1 MPSKSAN
8 STAPRRLVIV
18 ESPAKAKTIAGYLGS
33 DWDVEASVGH
43 IRDLATK
50 PAQLPEEFRK
60 RPWAKLAVNV
70 DDGFQTYYVVDADKK
85 SKITELKKLL
95 ASADELYLA
104 TDEDREGEA
113 IAWHLLEV
121 LKPKVPVRRMVFHE
135 ITKHAIQDAAAN
147 TRDIDMRM
155 VDAQE
160 TRRIVDRLY
169 GFEVSEVLWKKI
181 GREARSAG
189 RVQSV
194 AVRLVVD
201 REQERIAFRSAG
213 YWDIDGIFDPAA
225 FAARLVA
232 VDGKR
237 VASGRDFDDRG
248 QLKTQGLAHLDEL
261 AVRSLVTGLTDAH
274 FSVRNVEDKPYRR
287 SPAAPFMTSTLQQ
300 EASRKLRWG
309 AQRTMRVAQGL
320 YERGFITYMRTDS
333 TTLSESAV
341 AAARAQAA
349 QLYGSDHV
357 SEVPRRYDRKVKNA
371 QEAHEAIRPSGDVFL
386 TPAQASAQMSGDD
399 FALYDLIWKRAV
411 ASQMADARGTTA
423 TIRLG
428 ATSADGRDAEF
439 SASGTVI
446 VFRGFLAAYEES
458 ADEETRD
465 DARDD
470 AAERRLP
477 QLAVGD
483 TVTARQLEADGHAT
497 NPPARFTEASLVKAL
512 EERGIGRPST
522 YASIMSTIVDRGYVW
537 KRGSALVPSFLAF
550 AVIRLLAEHF
560 TNLVDYD
567 FTARMEEVLDRIA
580 GGVDDRKEVLS
591 SFYFGEDGAD
601 FPGLHALVNNL
612 GDIDARGISTF
623 PIGDDG
629 VVFRVGRYGAYLER
643 IVGEDIQRAN
653 IPTDLAPDELTEELA
668 LELLAQPSGD
678 RDLGIDESTGYPIVA
693 KSGRYGPYVTE
704 VLPDE
709 VTLTPSGTK
718 RRGAPKPRTAS
729 LLSTMTLDTVTQ
741 ADALRL
747 LSLPRVVGVDPES
760 GEDITAQNGR
770 YGPYLAKGKDSR
782 SLTDE
787 EQIFNVTLEEAL
799 AIYAQPKLR
808 RGQQAAAGPLRTLGN
823 DAISGNEI
831 TLRDGRFGP
840 YVSDGEYNASLRRA
854 DDPATVTLER
864 ASDLIAEK
872 RAAGPSP
879 KKKASKRTGTKKST
893 ARKTP
898 AKKSPAKK

>member
-8 STAPRRLVIV
+8 STEPRRLVIV

-135 ITKHAIQDAAAN
+135 ITKQAIQDAAAN
-147 TRDIDMRM
+147 TREIDMRM

-201 REQERIAFRSAG
+201 REQDRIAFRSAG
-213 YWDIDGIFDPAA
+213 YWDVDGIFDPSA

-232 VDGKR
+232 IDSKR

-248 QLKTQGLAHLDEL
+248 QLKTQGLAHLDEA
-261 AVRSLVTGLTDAH
+261 AVRSLVTGLAEAH
-274 FSVRNVEDKPYRR
+274 FTVRNVEDKPYRR

-349 QLYGSDHV
+349 QLYGSDYV
-357 SEVPRRYDRKVKNA
+357 SEVPRRYNRKVKNA

-399 FALYDLIWKRAV
+399 FALYDLIWKRTV

-428 ATSADGRDAEF
+428 GTSADGRDAEF

-458 ADEETRD
+458 ADDETRD

-643 IVGEDIQRAN
+643 IVGEDVQRAN
-653 IPTDLAPDELTEELA
+653 IPTDLAPDELT
-668 LELLAQPSGD
+668 
-678 RDLGIDESTGYPIVA
+678 
-693 KSGRYGPYVTE
+693 
-704 VLPDE
+704 
-709 VTLTPSGTK
+709 
-718 RRGAPKPRTAS
+718 
-729 LLSTMTLDTVTQ
+729 
-741 ADALRL
+741 
-747 LSLPRVVGVDPES
+747 
-760 GEDITAQNGR
+760 
-770 YGPYLAKGKDSR
+770 
-782 SLTDE
+782 
-787 EQIFNVTLEEAL
+787 
-799 AIYAQPKLR
+799 
-808 RGQQAAAGPLRTLGN
+808 
-823 DAISGNEI
+823 
-831 TLRDGRFGP
+831 
-840 YVSDGEYNASLRRA
+840 
-854 DDPATVTLER
+854 
-864 ASDLIAEK
+864 
-872 RAAGPSP
+872 
-879 KKKASKRTGTKKST
+879 
-893 ARKTP
+893 
-898 AKKSPAKK
+898 